1 MLNELVGGDRSLD
14 KFRTEYEKLHKA
26 LLKSHDSE
34 KRLMQKC
41 RELNSELVTNS
52 AKVQSAMKLSE
63 EDKSA
68 ITSLRKEIEKA
79 WKMVDAAHEKEQRA
93 KETIQSLR
101 IEINNLSKLVEQGA
115 GRLKKDRLEMIELL
129 SLGVNMGQEQEA
141 NDLMKIRDELTQER
155 DRLLNDVT
163 QLRRD
168 LDEGSFRQSDLEKQI
183 QDSNGQ
189 INSLQEK
196 ITQIKTENMKD
207 AKKRVCFFFFSSNL
221 SMDFLRLG
229 TNRIGIESQ

>member
-1 MLNELVGGDRSLD
+1 
-14 KFRTEYEKLHKA
+14 KA

-41 RELNSELVTNS
+41 RELNAELVTNS
-52 AKVQSAMKLSE
+52 AKVQSAMKLSD

-68 ITSLRKEIEKA
+68 IASLRKEIEKA

-115 GRLKKDRLEMIELL
+115 G
-129 SLGVNMGQEQEA
+129 VTMGQEHDV
-141 NDLMKIRDELTQER
+141 NDLMKMRDELAQER

-168 LDEGSFRQSDLEKQI
+168 LDDNSFKQADLEKKIHESNEQI
-183 QDSNGQ
+183 LT
-189 INSLQEK
+189 LQEK
-196 ITQIKTENMKD
+196 ITQSKTENMK
-207 AKKRVCFFFFSSNL
+207 
-221 SMDFLRLG
+221 
-229 TNRIGIESQ
+229 